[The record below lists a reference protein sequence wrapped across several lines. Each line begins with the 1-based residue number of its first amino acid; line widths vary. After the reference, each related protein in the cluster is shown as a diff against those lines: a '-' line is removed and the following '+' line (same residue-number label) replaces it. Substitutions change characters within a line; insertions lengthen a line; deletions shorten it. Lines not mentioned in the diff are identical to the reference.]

1 MNINLTARKNNNS
14 FSSYEFDGIPY
25 IRFPSYC
32 NELRE
37 YKCFIYKLRFS
48 SKKSFNINLEL
59 NDIDFNNKED
69 ITILLR
75 IAENIFDNYDICIY
89 KEWIYDL
96 NALNTTQKNNVKD
109 SNFPI
114 DVLNYDLSAGKVNE
128 TKAIINVLNKLACML
143 DMKPVILLANSVN
156 KDIYDKCI
164 KDKKY
169 IQLGENKIL
178 SEEEYNNIKFY
189 NNIFKGVREKYID
202 DKNLFN
208 IISILILAST
218 ATIDNYNKDLEKY
231 IKKITKYFILN
242 MENM

>member
-1 MNINLTARKNNNS
+1 MNNNS
-14 FSSYEFDGIPY
+14 FCCYEFDGIPY

-32 NELRE
+32 DKLRE
-37 YKCFIYKLRFS
+37 FKCFIYKLKFS
-48 SKKSFNINLEL
+48 SKKTFNINLEL
-59 NDIDFNNKED
+59 NDIDFNNEED

-75 IAENIFDNYDICIY
+75 IAKNIFDNYDICIY

-96 NALNTTQKNNVKD
+96 NALNTMQKDNVKD
-109 SNFPI
+109 SDFPI
-114 DVLNYDLSAGKVNE
+114 NVLNYDLSTGKVNE
-128 TKAIINVLNKLACML
+128 TKAIIDLLNKLACML
-143 DMKPVILLANSVN
+143 DMRPVILLANSVD

-164 KDKKY
+164 EDKKY

-178 SEEEYNNIKFY
+178 SEKEYNNIKFY
-189 NNIFKGVREKYID
+189 NNIFKGVREKYIN

-208 IISILILAST
+208 IIGRLILAST